1 MLIIMY
7 FIKKYENKSKNLI
20 TSNNEKVTKLF
31 DRKPELRT
39 IVIVLAAIF
48 LAFYVSTEA
57 IYTQFA
63 PTYFQYIPLHFSAQ
77 QSAAVVSAMSLT
89 YTISIGIS
97 SLVAVRVGPKA
108 IILTYFVV
116 LFAALLTLVFGQN
129 SSVLLWIGSL
139 TMSFGLSPIYPS
151 IYALVGQN
159 MRLTNR
165 IGTIL
170 FFCSETLNLLVPFL
184 LGTYIDKYPK
194 VFIWSILSNI
204 TTIFVIFIFILFIIR
219 RAKESNKDVPNN
231 NEFAFT
237 ITTYD

>member
-1 MLIIMY
+1 MY
-7 FIKKYENKSKNLI
+7 FVKKYENKSKSLNI
-20 TSNNEKVTKLF
+20 ANSAKVAKLF
-31 DRKPELRT
+31 DRKPDFRT
-39 IVIVLAAIF
+39 LVIILSAIF

-63 PTYFQYIPLHFSAQ
+63 PTYFQYIPLRLSAQ
-77 QSAAVVSAMSLT
+77 HSASVVSAMSLT

-97 SLVAVRVGPKA
+97 SLVAVRVGPQT
-108 IILTYFVV
+108 IIIANFVI
-116 LFAALLTLVFGQN
+116 LFCALLTLVFGQN
-129 SSVLLWIGSL
+129 SLLLLWMGSL
-139 TMSFGLSPIYPS
+139 TMSFGLSPVYPS

-204 TTIFVIFIFILFIIR
+204 TTIFLIFLLILFIIR
-219 RAKESNKDVPNN
+219 KAKKCNN
-231 NEFAFT
+231 EMQTYNEFAFT
-237 ITTYD
+237 ITSYAN